1 MAINLGNVKVAD
13 LWENA
18 HKALGIGINRTSDT
32 AGAFPVN
39 YATIKQ
45 AKDNLVNLLLTKKG
59 ERLHQPDFGCDIWKV
74 LFEPIID
81 GTIDTEIERT
91 IIEAV
96 SIWLPYLTVEELV
109 VDYSDV
115 DIDNHNVNIEIV
127 FSLADNRNIT
137 DSVTINVNNQ

>member
-18 HKALGIGINRTSDT
+18 HKALGIGINRSSDT
-32 AGAFPVN
+32 AGPFPVN